1 MFIALGAKP
10 EDGAGFADRV
20 VAWRTPPTPG
30 TDDTEASLYRAAG
43 KAYGPRRAPFQHVN
57 ELALVLDLPPAVV
70 DRALPHVTV
79 YSGQAEINLLDAAP
93 EVLAALPGV
102 TPERLHILLGQRDAA
117 PQEVMRALGPAAR
130 YVTAQPNKTNRV
142 AVEVRF
148 DGNRRLRSEII
159 VLLLDGDTEPF
170 RVLSWHDDID

>member
-1 MFIALGAKP
+1 M
-10 EDGAGFADRV
+10 
-20 VAWRTPPTPG
+20 
-30 TDDTEASLYRAAG
+30 
-43 KAYGPRRAPFQHVN
+43 
-57 ELALVLDLPPAVV
+57 LDLPPAVV

-102 TPERLHILLGQRDAA
+102 TPERLHILLGQREAA
-117 PQEVMRALGPAAR
+117 SQEVMRALGPAAR
-130 YVTAQPNKTNRV
+130 YVTAQANKTNRV